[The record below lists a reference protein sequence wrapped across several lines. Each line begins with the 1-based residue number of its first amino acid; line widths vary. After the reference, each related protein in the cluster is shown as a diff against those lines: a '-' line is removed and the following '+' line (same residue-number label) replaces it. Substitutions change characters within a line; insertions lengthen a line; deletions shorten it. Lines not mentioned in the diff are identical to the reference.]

1 MFVYDDDTYIH
12 INELF
17 KTNFDKNDI
26 KKYVLTDY
34 NFSDI
39 HMIIK
44 FINDDI
50 YKNYGCI
57 IIFIQQDYL
66 GELKKILKNLYK
78 FSNLTHIV
86 LFFDCPEN
94 NLYNGINKLFEIY
107 NILDTY
113 TVVAKNVRIFIDD
126 WNDLPLELIYCNDKN
141 SLSKNRLLSNFT

>member
-1 MFVYDDDTYIH
+1 
-12 INELF
+12 
-17 KTNFDKNDI
+17 
-26 KKYVLTDY
+26 
-34 NFSDI
+34 
-39 HMIIK
+39 MIIK

-78 FSNLTHIV
+78 FINLTQIV
-86 LFFDCPEN
+86 LYFDCPEN